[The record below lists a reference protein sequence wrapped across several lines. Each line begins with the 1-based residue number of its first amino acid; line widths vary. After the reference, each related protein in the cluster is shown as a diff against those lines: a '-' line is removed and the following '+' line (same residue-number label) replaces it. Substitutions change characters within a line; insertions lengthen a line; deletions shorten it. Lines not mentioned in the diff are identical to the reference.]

1 MLVQDLMTR
10 PAVTVTPDTP
20 VPVAAALLSGRG
32 FTMLPVVDE
41 ASRLFGVVTEADLL
55 RDRVAPDP
63 RREAAP
69 VGAEPTTS
77 RPAARVGQVMREHV
91 LATVPDADVAE
102 LVGRMADRAVRA
114 VPVVVDGVVI
124 GVISR
129 RDVLEAI
136 TRSDA
141 AIAHDVRRAVDAMGG
156 SWVTVTSGMVTVHVR
171 GPADHHAL
179 ARTAAGIR
187 GVVDVRVVPTA

>member
-1 MLVQDLMTR
+1 MLIQDLMTR

-32 FTMLPVVDE
+32 FTMLPVVDGTG
-41 ASRLFGVVTEADLL
+41 RLMGTVTEADLL
-55 RDRVAPDP
+55 RDRIAPDP
-63 RREAAP
+63 RRTAARI
-69 VGAEPTTS
+69 GAEPRTS
-77 RPAARVGQVMREHV
+77 RPAARVAEVMREDV

-102 LVGRMADRAVRA
+102 LVRRMADRAVRA
-114 VPVVVDGVVI
+114 VPVLADGVVI

-136 TRSDA
+136 TRCDA

-156 SWVTVTSGMVTVHVR
+156 SWVTVTSGMVTVQVR
-171 GPADHHAL
+171 EPSDRHAV
-179 ARTAAGIR
+179 ARTAAEIR